1 LVAALDIKLN
11 WQQIVVA
18 AMLSMLMAIV
28 QSEAVEVISKKAKN
42 SVMFNPL
49 KKTLPKK
56 NRKP

>member
-18 AMLSMLMAIV
+18 AMLSMMATV

-42 SVMFNPL
+42 LVMDNPL